1 MPRPTAP
8 RVDAADMDARC
19 LDLRRTGATYRE
31 IARTVGLSVA
41 NVHGRVARSLD
52 RTRRE
57 PADALRGLEL
67 ERLDALQVAATKVLA
82 TNHVVIQGGKVVRD
96 KQGEPYRD
104 HGPTLTAIR
113 TLVQVQESRRRLL
126 GLDAPTKHD
135 ISARFHTIDELD
147 REIAE
152 LENLLGER
160 AEQEG
165 VDLYQRKHQKANE
178 LVEDLA
184 GRHGIDYH
192 ERAAVHTATIAFWEQ
207 WKTSGRALRNVAEF
221 ISAALD
227 NAVTILGLPADEQEA
242 LALEIERF
250 LLERTR

>member
-8 RVDAADMDARC
+8 SVAAADLDARC
-19 LDLRRTGATYRE
+19 LELRRSGATFRQ
-31 IARTVGLSVA
+31 IAAEVGISVA
-41 NVHGRVARSLD
+41 NAHKRVMRGLD

-57 PADALRGLEL
+57 PADALRELEL
-67 ERLDALQVAATKVLA
+67 ERLDRLQVEATKVLA
-82 TNHVVIQGGKVVRD
+82 ANHVVIQGGKAVVD

-104 HGPTLTAIR
+104 HAPTLTAIR

-126 GLDAPTKHD
+126 GLDAPTRHD
-135 ISARFHTIDELD
+135 VSARFHTIDELD

-152 LENLLGER
+152 LESLLGER
-160 AEQEG
+160 AEPEG

-184 GRHGIDYH
+184 GRHGVDYQ
-192 ERAAVHTATIAFWEQ
+192 ERAAVHTEVLAFWEQ
-207 WKTSGRALRNVAEF
+207 WKSGGRALRNVAEF
-221 ISAALD
+221 ISATLD
-227 NAVTILGLPADEQEA
+227 VGVRILGLPADEQEA

-250 LLERTR
+250 LLERAR